1 MNQRIRAQEVRV
13 IADDGE
19 QLGVMHPR
27 EALQIAEA
35 RGLDLVEVAPT
46 AVPPVCRIM
55 DFGKYQY
62 QQSKKSH
69 DARKHQK
76 TIHVKEVKFRPKIDP
91 HDFDF
96 KKKHAIR
103 FLKAENKVKATV
115 MFRGRE
121 VTHPRI
127 GEEIL
132 RRLAQ
137 EVEDLADIES
147 QPKMDRYTMTMILT
161 PKKSQ

>member
-1 MNQRIRAQEVRV
+1 
-13 IADDGE
+13 
-19 QLGVMHPR
+19 MHPR
-27 EALQIAEA
+27 EALEIAET

-46 AVPPVCRIM
+46 ARPPVCRIM

-62 QQSKKSH
+62 QQSKKAH
-69 DARKHQK
+69 EARKSQK
-76 TIHVKEVKFRPKIDP
+76 TIQVKEVKFRPKIDP
-91 HDFDF
+91 HDFEF
-96 KKKHAIR
+96 KKKHAMR

-121 VTHPRI
+121 VTHPKI

-132 RRLAQ
+132 LRLAG
-137 EVEDLADIES
+137 EVEELADIEVK
-147 QPKMDRYTMTMILT
+147 PKMDRYTMTMILA